1 MTEMAE
7 SEFLLPNHMRVP
19 DQVGET
25 RKAWR
30 AWKISIENGEICL
43 RSINQKDGGDDS
55 SSTFKWKPRE
65 VMTAVHVSGSSQE
78 RKDDHSD
85 DDVPYEG
92 CSCGIHALDT
102 GLFLAKLGYV
112 SFVGPGRSNYVWGE
126 IEMWGKIIEGTT
138 GVKGQFA
145 YPHRFYLRPD
155 LEFSVE
161 GEGGITKLNAWL
173 LRDILSQQWGVPV
186 VIVKTMKRVSLDSND
201 VIITETTEPNE

>member
-7 SEFLLPNHMRVP
+7 NEFLLPNHMRVP
-19 DQVGET
+19 DKMGET

-43 RSINQKDGGDDS
+43 RSINQKEDGEE

-65 VMTAVHVSGSSQE
+65 VMTAIHSDSSHRE
-78 RKDDHSD
+78 NDHSNAD
-85 DDVPYEG
+85 TPYEN

-112 SFVGPGRSNYVWGE
+112 SFVGPGRANYVWGE
-126 IEMWGKIIEGTT
+126 IEMWGKIIEGQT
-138 GVKGQFA
+138 GVKGQYA
-145 YPHRFYLRPD
+145 YPHRFYIRPD
-155 LEFSVE
+155 LEFAVE
-161 GEGGITKLNAWL
+161 GEAGITKLNAWL

-186 VIVKTMKRVSLDSND
+186 IIVKTMKRVSLDSND